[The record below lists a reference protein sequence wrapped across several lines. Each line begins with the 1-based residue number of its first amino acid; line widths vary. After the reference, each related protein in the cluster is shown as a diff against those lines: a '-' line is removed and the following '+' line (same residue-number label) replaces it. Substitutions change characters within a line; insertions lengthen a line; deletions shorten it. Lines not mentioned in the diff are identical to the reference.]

1 MNYLIWHKVA
11 GLSGAAAVGLGAY
24 GAHAFKPQDPYFLE
38 VRTLLALHMLMLH
51 AQPPAGAPKQ
61 LPALHMTGASTR
73 TTISAH
79 TECCCSLLV
88 SHPMQCSQGDSTA
101 LSLRYEPLQVFDR
114 GNKYH
119 LLHSLL
125 LAAAPLAKR
134 PSAVGACT
142 TAGILLF
149 SGSCYAAAFTED
161 KANAKLAPFGG
172 MSLIAAWLC
181 LIL

>member
-1 MNYLIWHKVA
+1 MNALIWHKVA

-24 GAHAFKPQDPYFLE
+24 GAHAFKPQDPYFVE
-38 VRTLLALHMLMLH
+38 VSKLFVLHICML
-51 AQPPAGAPKQ
+51 
-61 LPALHMTGASTR
+61 
-73 TTISAH
+73 AH
-79 TECCCSLLV
+79 TATSRCIKAILCPSHDLASYQDHCPAHAALNPTCCIVPNL
-88 SHPMQCSQGDSTA
+88 SHA
-101 LSLRYEPLQVFDR
+101 LLQVFDR

-161 KANAKLAPFGG
+161 RANAKLAPFGG

-181 LIL
+181 LLL